1 MSDQPDDTS
10 AEIDLRRYGRRL
22 AARWWIV
29 ALCVV
34 IAVAVSLLRSESGNA
49 PNLSEARAFVS
60 IGQPLSP
67 NGVPIPGSLNAN
79 PLYPSTLLAQPTW
92 RDAATEAAGLRRGAL
107 AGRVSTPAAG
117 ASAARAGTS
126 QQLFVTVRGP
136 FEPDQAAAAANALAS
151 RLVEFTSRYQESK
164 ITRLTARIAG
174 LTRQVQELTTDSAA
188 IRDRIR
194 SLQDAEGRQ
203 DTDRAILLTS
213 LGQTLATTRALQADL
228 QEQLF
233 DNEQQLEATR
243 QIERSQV
250 VDEAV
255 GRRLGGAAS
264 GRSGLVVAVVLGLV
278 VGVLLAL
285 LSTVVRPLRT

>member
-1 MSDQPDDTS
+1 MSEQPADTPG
-10 AEIDLRRYGRRL
+10 EIDLQRYVRRL

-34 IAVAVSLLRSESGNA
+34 VAVAVSLLRSESGNA

-67 NGVPIPGSLNAN
+67 NGVPIPGTLNSN
-79 PLYPSTLLAQPTW
+79 PLYPSTLLSQAEW
-92 RDAATEAAGLRRGAL
+92 RDAAAEAAGLRRGAL
-107 AGRVSTPAAG
+107 AGRVSTQAAG

-136 FEPDQAAAAANALAS
+136 FTPEQAAAAANALAE
-151 RLVEFTSRYQESK
+151 RLATFTSGYQRSK
-164 ITRLTARIAG
+164 IGQLEARIERLTA
-174 LTRQVQELTTDSAA
+174 QVGELTTDSAG
-188 IRDRIR
+188 IRERIR
-194 SLQDAEGRQ
+194 GLQDGGALAA
-203 DTDRAILLTS
+203 TDRAILLTS

-233 DNEQQLEATR
+233 DSEQQLEATN
-243 QIERSQV
+243 QIEQSQI
-250 VDEAV
+250 VDPAV
-255 GRRLGGAAS
+255 GRRVGGAAS
-264 GRSGLVVAVVLGLV
+264 GRSGVVVAAVLGLV

-285 LSTVVRPLRT
+285 LSTVVRPLRS

>member
-1 MSDQPDDTS
+1 MSADPPDTA
-10 AEIDLRRYGRRL
+10 AELDLARYARRL

-34 IAVAVSLLRSESGNA
+34 AAVGLSLLRQESGNA

-79 PLYPSTLLAQPTW
+79 PLYPSTLLSQPAW
-92 RDAATEAAGLRRGAL
+92 RDAATEAAGLRQGAL
-107 AGRVSTPAAG
+107 GGRVSTQAAG

-136 FEPDQAAAAANALAS
+136 FTPAQTATAANTLAE
-151 RLVEFTSRYQESK
+151 RLVDHTSRYQRSK
-164 ITRLTARIAG
+164 IEQLTARGAR
-174 LTRQVQELTTDSAA
+174 LTQQVEELTTDSAG

-194 SLQDAEGRQ
+194 ELQGGAGSS

-233 DNEQQLEATR
+233 ANEQQLEATQ
-243 QIERSQV
+243 QIEQSQI
-250 VDEAV
+250 VDAAV
-255 GRRLGGAAS
+255 GRRVGGAAS
-264 GRSGLVVAVVLGLV
+264 GRSSVVVAAVLGLV

-285 LSTVVRPLRT
+285 LSTLVRPLRR